1 MDKGR
6 HRKKEFFFVEVPN
19 GGKET
24 DSHQHTSVSS
34 HILILFLLSSE
45 AFKISKEQK
54 KFYRDDVHNYTD
66 ISYN

>member
-1 MDKGR
+1 MVE
-6 HRKKEFFFVEVPN
+6 KKQIP
-19 GGKET
+19 
-24 DSHQHTSVSS
+24 TSTPVVSS

-54 KFYRDDVHNYTD
+54 KFYRNDVHNYTD